1 MIANLHPGPDR
12 RLALHFNNPSVALRP
27 IGRQM
32 GGHAGEVLQYDAHL
46 SFGPHADAE
55 VHRAHSPFWNDATCN
70 VQVAVSHTP
79 LRKFSIQSMG
89 RSSASAISIPECRP
103 VSPTRPT
110 LAKAGVGAAG

>member
-55 VHRAHSPFWNDATCN
+55 VHRAHSPFRNDAPCN
-70 VQVAVSHTP
+70 VQVTISHYHVAEIFNPVDGTN
-79 LRKFSIQSMG
+79 G
-89 RSSASAISIPECRP
+89 SASCRERWCQY
-103 VSPTRPT
+103 V
-110 LAKAGVGAAG
+110 

>member
-1 MIANLHPGPDR
+1 MDDMHGRRHAGVISRHDAVMIANLHPGPDR

-55 VHRAHSPFWNDATCN
+55 VHRAHSPFWNDRSEEHTSEL
-70 VQVAVSHTP
+70 QSLMPLPYAVFCM
-79 LRKFSIQSMG
+79 K
-89 RSSASAISIPECRP
+89 
-103 VSPTRPT
+103 
-110 LAKAGVGAAG
+110 